1 MTPCRRT
8 VLRHKAITRE
18 RGAFKRLYG
27 GCQSLDD
34 VVAVSLREA
43 YGRVSHDDDDA
54 ETIRDLVLNHGVP
67 IDEVAR
73 KYELTTAR
81 VCRIVGWS

>member
-1 MTPCRRT
+1 VIPCRRT

-18 RGAFKRLYG
+18 RGAFVRLYG

-34 VVAVSLREA
+34 VVAVSLRDA
-43 YGRVSHDDDDA
+43 YGRVSYDEDA

-67 IDEVAR
+67 IDEAAR
-73 KYELTTAR
+73 KFELTPAR
-81 VCRIVGWS
+81 VCRIVGWV

>member
-1 MTPCRRT
+1 MIQCRRT

-18 RGAFKRLYG
+18 RGAFVRLYG

-34 VVAVSLREA
+34 VVAASLREA
-43 YGRVSHDDDDA
+43 YGRVSYDEDA
-54 ETIRDLVLNHGVP
+54 ETIRDLVLNHGVT

-73 KYELTTAR
+73 KFELTTDR
-81 VCRIVGWS
+81 VCRVMGWI

>member
-8 VLRHKAITRE
+8 VLRHKAINRE
-18 RGAFKRLYG
+18 RGAFVRLYG

-34 VVAVSLREA
+34 VVAASLREA
-43 YGRVSHDDDDA
+43 YGRVSHDDDA
-54 ETIRDLVLNHGVP
+54 ETIIDLVLNHGVP

-73 KYELTTAR
+73 KYDVTPAR
-81 VCRIVGWS
+81 VCRIVGWV

>member
-8 VLRHKAITRE
+8 VLRHKAINRE
-18 RGAFKRLYG
+18 RGAFVRLYS
-27 GCQSLDD
+27 GCRSLDD

-43 YGRVSHDDDDA
+43 YGRVSHDDDA

-67 IDEVAR
+67 IDEAAR
-73 KYELTTAR
+73 KYDLTAAR
-81 VCRIVGWS
+81 VCRILGWA

>member
-18 RGAFKRLYG
+18 RGAFVRLY
-27 GCQSLDD
+27 CECRSLDD
-34 VVAVSLREA
+34 VVAASLREA
-43 YGRVSHDDDDA
+43 YGRVSYDEDA
-54 ETIRDLVLNHGVP
+54 ETIRDLVVNHGVT

-73 KYELTTAR
+73 KFDLSPAR
-81 VCRIVGWS
+81 VCRIVRWV

>member
-1 MTPCRRT
+1 MTQCRRT

-18 RGAFKRLYG
+18 RGAFMRLYG

-43 YGRVSHDDDDA
+43 YGRVSYDEDA

-67 IDEVAR
+67 IDEAAR
-73 KYELTTAR
+73 KFDLTPAR
-81 VCRIVGWS
+81 VCRIVGWL

>member
-1 MTPCRRT
+1 MTQCRRT

-34 VVAVSLREA
+34 VVAASLREA
-43 YGRVSHDDDDA
+43 YGRVSYDDDA
-54 ETIRDLVLNHGVP
+54 ETIIDLVVNHGVT
-67 IDEVAR
+67 IDDVAR
-73 KYELTTAR
+73 KFDLSPAR

>member
-34 VVAVSLREA
+34 VVAASLREA
-43 YGRVSHDDDDA
+43 YGRVSYDDDA
-54 ETIRDLVLNHGVP
+54 ETIIDLVLNHGVP

-73 KYELTTAR
+73 KYDLTPAR
-81 VCRIVGWS
+81 VCRIVGWV

>member
-8 VLRHKAITRE
+8 VLRHKAINRE
-18 RGAFKRLYG
+18 RGAFVRLYG

-43 YGRVSHDDDDA
+43 YGRVSHDDDA
-54 ETIRDLVLNHGVP
+54 ETIRDLVINHGVTV
-67 IDEVAR
+67 DEVAR
-73 KYELTTAR
+73 KFDLTTAR
-81 VCRIVGWS
+81 VCRIVGWV